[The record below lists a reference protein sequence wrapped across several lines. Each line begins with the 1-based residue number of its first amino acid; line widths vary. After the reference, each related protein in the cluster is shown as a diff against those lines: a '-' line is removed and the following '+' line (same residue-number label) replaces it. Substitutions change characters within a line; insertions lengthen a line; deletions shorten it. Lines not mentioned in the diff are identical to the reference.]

1 MTTHLAPRVQHDR
14 HVIVCAHLELA
25 HVLMD
30 SASFSPAATSNS
42 SPSGELDAA
51 AVEAELTEA
60 RERYSH
66 YLFESRLQ
74 FRVRGAQYRLLAI
87 RDGKSGGVSSDDEN
101 RCVNGHQNNRD
112 AALEVFPELS
122 PVQSVCASANGES
135 APGEMSAFLN
145 GQADGMQFAD
155 EEAFVDAPE
164 AAPS

>member
-1 MTTHLAPRVQHDR
+1 M
-14 HVIVCAHLELA
+14 
-25 HVLMD
+25 LMD
-30 SASFSPAATSNS
+30 SASFSAAATSNS
-42 SPSGELDAA
+42 SASGELDAA

-87 RDGKSGGVSSDDEN
+87 RDGKSGASSDDEN
-101 RCVNGHQNNRD
+101 QGVDGHQNNSD
-112 AALEVFPELS
+112 TAVEVFPELS

-155 EEAFVDAPE
+155 EDAFVDAPE
-164 AAPS
+164 ATPSSHSTDSS